1 MGKIKDIK
9 FIMKEYQY
17 EKPFHIANSISAG
30 SKNLEV
36 QVFLENGVVGY
47 GEAAPSYRVNGERVE
62 TFLSLQPFVKEQ
74 LVGIDIRNYR
84 RIFDI
89 MDKLGCA
96 SSVKA
101 AVQFAA
107 LDAFSEEIGAQV
119 YQLLGG
125 AKDEIETDK
134 TIGIDSVENMAK
146 EAELLFKSGFK
157 SIKIKVG
164 EELKKDIRVMEAI
177 HEVSKG
183 AKYIVDANTGYTPK
197 EAITFAREIYA
208 RGIDINV
215 YEQPVQA
222 QNIEGLKLVR
232 YNSPFPVAADESART
247 RYDVLRLIKEDA
259 VDFVNIKLMKS
270 GISDALAIV
279 EMANTA
285 KIQLMI
291 GCMSE
296 SSVGIN
302 QSVQFALGTGAFAFH
317 DLDSHLMLLEDKFRG
332 KFLQDGPKIKAK

>member
-30 SKNLEV
+30 SQNLEI
-36 QVFLENGVVGY
+36 QLLLENGVIGY

-62 TFLSLQPFVKEQ
+62 TFPSLESFVKEQ
-74 LVGIDIRNYR
+74 LIGLDVRNYR

-89 MDKLGCA
+89 MDKLKCA

-101 AVQFAA
+101 AVQFAV
-107 LDAFSEEIGAQV
+107 LDAFAEEVGAQV
-119 YQLLGG
+119 HQILGG

-134 TIGIDSVENMAK
+134 TVGIDTVENMAK
-146 EAELLFKSGFK
+146 EAQQLFELGFRA
-157 SIKIKVG
+157 IKIKVG
-164 EELKKDIRVMEAI
+164 EDLKKDIQVMEAI
-177 HEVSKG
+177 YEVSKG
-183 AKYIVDANTGYTPK
+183 AKYVVDANTGYTPK
-197 EAITFAREIYA
+197 EAITFAKEIYT
-208 RGIDINV
+208 RGIDIDV
-215 YEQPVQA
+215 YEQPVQME
-222 QNIEGLKLVR
+222 NIEGLKLVR

-302 QSVQFALGTGAFAFH
+302 QSVQFALGTGAFVFH
-317 DLDSHLMLLEDKFRG
+317 DLDSHLMLIEDEFRG
-332 KFLQDGPKIKAK
+332 KFLQDGPKIRAK

>member
-1 MGKIKDIK
+1 
-9 FIMKEYQY
+9 
-17 EKPFHIANSISAG
+17 
-30 SKNLEV
+30 
-36 QVFLENGVVGY
+36 
-47 GEAAPSYRVNGERVE
+47 
-62 TFLSLQPFVKEQ
+62 
-74 LVGIDIRNYR
+74 
-84 RIFDI
+84 
-89 MDKLGCA
+89 
-96 SSVKA
+96 
-101 AVQFAA
+101 
-107 LDAFSEEIGAQV
+107 
-119 YQLLGG
+119 
-125 AKDEIETDK
+125 
-134 TIGIDSVENMAK
+134 MAK

-164 EELKKDIRVMEAI
+164 EELKKDIRIRVMEAI

-247 RYDVLRLIKEDA
+247 RYDVLR